1 MKAAK
6 SSGEMTHDELCE
18 IAVKFLRKNGFEIVF
33 DDKLKSVNSSGEQPD
48 VIGFRSSVSCLIE
61 AKVSRSDF
69 LTDKKKRFRINPELG
84 MGDWRFF
91 ISPPDIISI
100 DDLPK
105 GWGLL
110 HVTGNKVEK
119 VHGWPSNCLWISEK
133 PFKSD
138 KQAECNHLYSAL
150 RRMNK

>member
-1 MKAAK
+1 
-6 SSGEMTHDELCE
+6 MTHDELCE

-33 DDKLKSVNSSGEQPD
+33 DDKLKSVNCSGEQPD

-69 LTDKKKRFRINPELG
+69 LADKKKRFRINPELG

-110 HVTGNKVEK
+110 HVVGKTVKK
-119 VHGWPSNCLWISEK
+119 VHKWPSNCLWISEK

>member
-110 HVTGNKVEK
+110 HVVGKTVKK
-119 VHGWPSNCLWISEK
+119 VHKWPSNCLWISEK

>member
-1 MKAAK
+1 
-6 SSGEMTHDELCE
+6 MTHDELCE

-110 HVTGNKVEK
+110 HVVGKTVKK
-119 VHGWPSNCLWISEK
+119 VHKWPSNCLWISEK